1 MSPKARESVITSVVL
16 LIIYGFLFAQT
27 MGMPS
32 TPALFPRV
40 CLILLT
46 VLTVIMLYL
55 DVRKY
60 AKDHD
65 AESGVHWKEIAVPL
79 VAFAAIVVYAVLLD
93 LFGYFPATA
102 VMLVGFMIAL
112 KVKPWWLIL
121 AITAV
126 YALFIYL
133 MFVVWLRVGI
143 IEEGRSQDVVDT
155 DATERSG
162 AAVHL
167 GLPVGFDYRCGGR
180 HDCRSPA
187 GPVCVHGGCSAGA
200 SDF

>member
-79 VAFAAIVVYAVLLD
+79 VAFAAIVVYAVLFD
-93 LFGYFPATA
+93 LFGSEGQA
-102 VMLVGFMIAL
+102 LVADPGHYG
-112 KVKPWWLIL
+112 WLC
-121 AITAV
+121 AV
-126 YALFIYL
+126 YLFDVCGL
-133 MFVVWLRVGI
+133 A
-143 IEEGRSQDVVDT
+143 EGQH
-155 DATERSG
+155 
-162 AAVHL
+162 HL
-167 GLPVGFDYRCGGR
+167 GREESRCR
-180 HDCRSPA
+180 
-187 GPVCVHGGCSAGA
+187 
-200 SDF
+200 

>member
-79 VAFAAIVVYAVLLD
+79 VAFAAIV
-93 LFGYFPATA
+93 ATA
-102 VMLVGFMIAL
+102 SVSTRTLPSTIRMI
-112 KVKPWWLIL
+112 PSGWCG
-121 AITAV
+121 
-126 YALFIYL
+126 
-133 MFVVWLRVGI
+133 MFS
-143 IEEGRSQDVVDT
+143 RS
-155 DATERSG
+155 
-162 AAVHL
+162 
-167 GLPVGFDYRCGGR
+167 
-180 HDCRSPA
+180 
-187 GPVCVHGGCSAGA
+187 
-200 SDF
+200 

>member
-65 AESGVHWKEIAVPL
+65 AESGVPL
-79 VAFAAIVVYAVLLD
+79 EGNCRAACGLCGDRGVC
-93 LFGYFPATA
+93 
-102 VMLVGFMIAL
+102 GF
-112 KVKPWWLIL
+112 V
-121 AITAV
+121 
-126 YALFIYL
+126 
-133 MFVVWLRVGI
+133 
-143 IEEGRSQDVVDT
+143 
-155 DATERSG
+155 
-162 AAVHL
+162 
-167 GLPVGFDYRCGGR
+167 
-180 HDCRSPA
+180 
-187 GPVCVHGGCSAGA
+187 
-200 SDF
+200 

>member
-79 VAFAAIVVYAVLLD
+79 VAFAATVVYAVLFD

-121 AITAV
+121 AITAG

-133 MFVVWLRVGI
+133 MFVVWLKVSI
-143 IEEGRSQDVVDT
+143 I
-155 DATERSG
+155 
-162 AAVHL
+162 
-167 GLPVGFDYRCGGR
+167 
-180 HDCRSPA
+180 
-187 GPVCVHGGCSAGA
+187 
-200 SDF
+200 